1 MALHV
6 VHASSL
12 MLRKSVAD
20 DAHGSRGRDGS
31 NRSADHIAL
40 CEAMVDCSAR
50 RVTASTQPLRGIC
63 ESGEE

>member
-12 MLRKSVAD
+12 MLRKSLAD
-20 DAHGSRGRDGS
+20 DADGSRGRDGS

-40 CEAMVDCSAR
+40 CKAIGDFSAR
-50 RVTASTQPLRGIC
+50 RVTASTQPLRRIC
-63 ESGEE
+63 ASGEE